1 MVLTFYPNL
10 AKVYILM
17 LTEKNTEE
25 LIVLEAIFSD
35 TLHSIED
42 SETKYKILITTTD
55 QSGIVI

>member
-1 MVLTFYPNL
+1 
-10 AKVYILM
+10 M
-17 LTEKNTEE
+17 LSEKNTEE
-25 LIVLEAIFSD
+25 LIVLEAIFPD